1 MNCTVDTS
9 PHDAALRDAIAAAAS
24 ALHFNNRPGS
34 IARQCTLG
42 LFVAALSDRLAL
54 GFPESADALRALV
67 FSPAT
72 PSNPADHTQQQ
83 PEHQQ

>member
-1 MNCTVDTS
+1 MNRTPDTT
-9 PHDAALRDAIAAAAS
+9 PHDAALRAAIAAAAK

-72 PSNPADHTQQQ
+72 ADNPAEHPLQQ
-83 PEHQQ
+83 PEQQQ